1 MFGFPQQERLSKDI
15 GVYLHRNIR
24 EALSDEEHIAV
35 IRVTDMFTSAFL
47 YSLVEAMGNH
57 CDLDGEKESKGSE
70 SVN

>member
-1 MFGFPQQERLSKDI
+1 M
-15 GVYLHRNIR
+15 
-24 EALSDEEHIAV
+24 SDEEHIAV
-35 IRVTDMFTSAFL
+35 IRVTDMFTSVFL

>member
-1 MFGFPQQERLSKDI
+1 
-15 GVYLHRNIR
+15 
-24 EALSDEEHIAV
+24 LSDEEHIAV

-47 YSLVEAMGNH
+47 YSLVEAMGNP